1 MAQNTVYQW
10 PVQNLQAVCKT
21 QDVDAGDNLVLNGTM
36 SVSGVAQISFI
47 RSGFSRSVSISS
59 TDDLSGATFTVTGIQ
74 NGAGI
79 IKNNITGPNN
89 NTIYTDE
96 IFDAITSVTVDS
108 NVTHVQVGTGDTG
121 FLPLLNA
128 DPTFSR
134 FNIRHTNGSYALSV
148 IPSIGA
154 GITYTVWT
162 TLENISNNG
171 VPNGIP
177 FVNQTNRFFPLSE
190 SLEDAT
196 TKQLYQTTNLT
207 NYLLLQVTAS
217 TTPDTD
223 SLDLIVMQS

>member
-21 QDVDAGDNLVLNGTM
+21 QDADAGDNLSIKRNVM
-36 SVSGVAQISFI
+36 AVSGVAQISFI

-121 FLPLLNA
+121 FS
-128 DPTFSR
+128 TFNKCGSHI
-134 FNIRHTNGSYALSV
+134 FQDLISGSTNGSYALSV
-148 IPSIGA
+148 IP
-154 GITYTVWT
+154 
-162 TLENISNNG
+162 
-171 VPNGIP
+171 
-177 FVNQTNRFFPLSE
+177 
-190 SLEDAT
+190 
-196 TKQLYQTTNLT
+196 
-207 NYLLLQVTAS
+207 
-217 TTPDTD
+217 
-223 SLDLIVMQS
+223 